1 MEELNE
7 KQLLENIYQDINDLY
22 LNQDKISNKTINKS
36 LGALSSYLDK
46 HLDEL

>member
-7 KQLLENIYQDINDLY
+7 YQLLKNIHRDINDLY
-22 LNQDKISNKTINKS
+22 LNQDKISKKTINKS
-36 LGALSSYLDK
+36 LGAICSYLDK

>member
-1 MEELNE
+1 MEEVNA

-36 LGALSSYLDK
+36 LSALSSYLDK